1 MSVVTLHK
9 YLADTARLKP
19 DLVAVQEG
27 TGASVTYRELDALS
41 DRLRNRLVAAGVRPG
56 DRVGMLLRKS
66 IDSVA
71 VLFGILKCG
80 AAYVPVDPAAP
91 PTRNGLILSDC
102 SVTVAIV
109 EDAFADALRKELNGR
124 GSDPQILSVG
134 EVGGGAGLEE
144 MLDRLDVGGAS
155 ANVTGSATSP
165 DDLAIVL
172 YTSGSTGR
180 PKGVQITHRNA
191 TCFVDWCSS
200 VFKPTQEDRF
210 SSHAPLHFDL
220 SVLDIYCAAKHG
232 ARLVLIG
239 EEVGKRPG
247 ELAALVASSRI
258 SVWYS
263 APSILSL
270 MAEFGR
276 LEGLDLSALR
286 LVLFAGEVF
295 PVARLRLLT
304 RLLPGR
310 RYFNLYGPTETNV
323 CTWFEV
329 PLPIPDEQSEPM
341 PIGRVCPHFDAV
353 ILDPAGKPVA
363 RGTEGELCVSGQGV
377 TRGYWNLP
385 GQSQSA
391 FIDIAGKAYYR
402 TGDIVVELGDGN
414 LRYVGRRDR
423 MIKKRGFRV
432 ELGEIEACLHRHAGI
447 REAAVLAIPDES
459 LGMKVIAH
467 IATTDA
473 QPLSIIELK
482 TFCSSHL
489 PVYMIPD
496 TFAFHSALPRTS
508 TDKVDYQR
516 LKEPSG
522 PERPTIHHSSRVP

>member
-1 MSVVTLHK
+1 MPVVTLHK
-9 YLADTARLKP
+9 YLADTARLER

-27 TGASVTYRELDALS
+27 TDASVAYGELDRLS
-41 DRLRNRLVAAGVRPG
+41 DRLRDRLVAVGVRPG

-66 IDSVA
+66 IDSIA

-102 SVTVAIV
+102 SVAVAIV
-109 EDAFADALRKELNGR
+109 EDRFADELRTELTSR
-124 GSDPQILSVG
+124 DFYPQILTLKD
-134 EVGGGAGLEE
+134 VGGGTALER
-144 MLDRLDVGGAS
+144 MLDGLDAS
-155 ANVTGSATSP
+155 GPPARVASSATSP
-165 DDLAIVL
+165 DAIAIIL

-191 TCFVDWCSS
+191 TSFVDWCSS
-200 VFKPTQEDRF
+200 VFRPSQQDRF

-220 SVLDIYCAAKHG
+220 SVFDIYCTVKHG
-232 ARLVLIG
+232 ARLVLIS

-247 ELAALVASSRI
+247 ELAALIAMSRI
-258 SVWYS
+258 SIWYS

-270 MAEFGR
+270 MAEFGQ
-276 LEGLDLSALR
+276 LERLDLSALR

-295 PVARLRLLT
+295 PIARLRLLT
-304 RLLPGR
+304 RLLPER

-329 PLPIPDEQSEPM
+329 QLPIPDEQSEAV

-353 ILDPAGKPVA
+353 IIDQVGKPVIG
-363 RGTEGELCVSGQGV
+363 GTEGELCVSGPGV
-377 TRGYWNLP
+377 TPGYWNLP
-385 GQSQSA
+385 GQSQAA
-391 FIDIAGKAYYR
+391 FIDIAGTAYYR
-402 TGDIVVELGDGN
+402 TGDIVIELADDN
-414 LRYVGRRDR
+414 LRYIGRRDR

-432 ELGEIEACLHRHAGI
+432 ELGEIEACLHRHAAI
-447 REAAVLAIPDES
+447 REAAVLALPDET

-467 IATTDA
+467 IATNNAET
-473 QPLSIIELK
+473 LSIIELK
-482 TFCSSHL
+482 IFCSGHL

-516 LKEPSG
+516 LKDSPD
-522 PERPTIHHSSRVP
+522 